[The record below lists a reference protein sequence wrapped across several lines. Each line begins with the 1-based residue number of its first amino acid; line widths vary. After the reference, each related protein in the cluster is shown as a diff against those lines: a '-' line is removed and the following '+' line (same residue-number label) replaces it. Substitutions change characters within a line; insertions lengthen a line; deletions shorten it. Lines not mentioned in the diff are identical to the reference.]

1 MRKGRCRCR
10 VDIARFRGRWHTT
23 VISTDPSWHSTR
35 HGETGITHSL
45 MGVGE
50 VGKEGKKVGCRLL
63 GLVVAEKRE
72 RRNRKE
78 ESKPKTTP
86 LGPPPPVF
94 ASSRRSRTLTRR

>member
-1 MRKGRCRCR
+1 M
-10 VDIARFRGRWHTT
+10 
-23 VISTDPSWHSTR
+23 ISTDPSWHSTR
-35 HGETGITHSL
+35 HGEIGITHSL

-86 LGPPPPVF
+86 LAPPPPVF